1 MQPKHIFTSSFI
13 NSPFVAERNE
23 LCTKIDASLSEAQE
37 LLEQMGLEVRELNP
51 LQRSTFNNKIQV
63 AQAEL
68 KRLQGEYKQTKDR
81 LRSQANSFTTLDLA
95 GGGDYYED
103 VGISNDQRQRLLE
116 NSERIER
123 TGNRLTEGY
132 RVAIETEALGAQVL
146 NGIYI
151 CISFHIS
158 VLSYFSVILV
168 DLHHQRETLQGARAR
183 LRETNADL
191 GRASRTLNSMMLRA
205 LREKVVLYGVGI
217 CFVVAVGVSLYLTF
231 APSSTAATS

>member
-1 MQPKHIFTSSFI
+1 MSLLEQYEQQYAALIAEITAHIGRLQQQSS
-13 NSPFVAERNE
+13 SSDRNE
-23 LCTKIDASLSEAQE
+23 LCSKIDGSLPEAQE

-51 LQRSTFNNKIQV
+51 AQRTSFNSKLQV

-68 KRLQGEYKQTKDR
+68 RRLQAEYKQTKDKQ
-81 LRSQANSFTTLDLA
+81 RSQPNAFTTLDLGGA
-95 GGGDYYED
+95 GDFYED
-103 VGISNDQRQRLLE
+103 VSINNDQRQRLLD

-132 RVAIETEALGAQVL
+132 RVAVETEALGAQVL
-146 NGIYI
+146 N
-151 CISFHIS
+151 
-158 VLSYFSVILV
+158 

-191 GRASRTLNSMMLRA
+191 GRASRTLNTMVLRA
-205 LREKVVLYGVGI
+205 LREKVVLYGVGV

-231 APSSTAATS
+231 APSSSAATS

>member
-1 MQPKHIFTSSFI
+1 MSLLEQYEQQYAALIAEITAHIGRLQQNTT
-13 NSPFVAERNE
+13 AERNE

-51 LQRSTFNNKIQV
+51 LQRSNFNNKIQV

-95 GGGDYYED
+95 GSGDYYED
-103 VGISNDQRQRLLE
+103 VAISNDQRQRLLE

-123 TGNRLTEGY
+123 TGNRLNEGY

-146 NGIYI
+146 N
-151 CISFHIS
+151 
-158 VLSYFSVILV
+158 

>member
-1 MQPKHIFTSSFI
+1 MSLLEQYEQQYAALIAEITAHIGRLQQQSTS
-13 NSPFVAERNE
+13 ERNE
-23 LCTKIDASLSEAQE
+23 LCNKIDASLSEAQE

-51 LQRSTFNNKIQV
+51 AQRSSFNGKLQV

-68 KRLQGEYKQTKDR
+68 KRLQTEYKQTKDKA
-81 LRSQANSFTTLDLA
+81 RSQSSAAYTTLDLS
-95 GGGDYYED
+95 GSGSGDYYED
-103 VGISNDQRQRLLE
+103 VSISNDQRQRLLD

-146 NGIYI
+146 N
-151 CISFHIS
+151 
-158 VLSYFSVILV
+158 

-183 LRETNADL
+183 LRETNAEL
-191 GRASRTLNSMMLRA
+191 GRASRTLNTMMLRA
-205 LREKVVLYGVGI
+205 LREKVVLYGVGV

-231 APSSTAATS
+231 APSTSAATS

>member
-1 MQPKHIFTSSFI
+1 MSLLEQYEQQYAALIAEITAHIGRLQQNAI
-13 NSPFVAERNE
+13 AERNE

-51 LQRSTFNNKIQV
+51 LQRSAFNNKIQV

-103 VGISNDQRQRLLE
+103 VAISNDQRQRLLE

-146 NGIYI
+146 
-151 CISFHIS
+151 S
-158 VLSYFSVILV
+158 

>member
-1 MQPKHIFTSSFI
+1 MSLLEQYEQQYAALIAEITAHIGRLQQNAT
-13 NSPFVAERNE
+13 ERNE
-23 LCTKIDASLSEAQE
+23 LCTKIDGSLSEAQE

-51 LQRSTFNNKIQV
+51 LQRSNFNNKIQV

-103 VGISNDQRQRLLE
+103 VAISNDQRQRLLE

-123 TGNRLTEGY
+123 TGNRLNEGY

-146 NGIYI
+146 N
-151 CISFHIS
+151 
-158 VLSYFSVILV
+158 

>member
-1 MQPKHIFTSSFI
+1 MSLLEQYEQQYAALIAEITAHIGRLQQNTT
-13 NSPFVAERNE
+13 ERNE

-51 LQRSTFNNKIQV
+51 LQRSNFNNKIQV

-95 GGGDYYED
+95 GSGDYYED
-103 VGISNDQRQRLLE
+103 VAISNDQRQRLLE

-123 TGNRLTEGY
+123 TGNRLNEGY

-146 NGIYI
+146 N
-151 CISFHIS
+151 
-158 VLSYFSVILV
+158 

>member
-1 MQPKHIFTSSFI
+1 MSLLEQYEQQYAALIAEITAHIGRLQQNAT
-13 NSPFVAERNE
+13 ERNE

-51 LQRSTFNNKIQV
+51 LQRSTFNSKIQV

-68 KRLQGEYKQTKDR
+68 KRLQAEYKQTKDR
-81 LRSQANSFTTLDLA
+81 IRSKTNNFTTLDLA
-95 GGGDYYED
+95 GSGDYYED
-103 VGISNDQRQRLLE
+103 VAITNDQRQRLLD

-123 TGNRLTEGY
+123 TGNRLNEGY

-146 NGIYI
+146 N
-151 CISFHIS
+151 
-158 VLSYFSVILV
+158 

-183 LRETNADL
+183 LMETNADL

-205 LREKVVLYGVGI
+205 LREKVVLYGVGV

>member
-1 MQPKHIFTSSFI
+1 MQLKHIFTSSLI
-13 NSPFVAERNE
+13 NPPIAAERNE
-23 LCTKIDASLSEAQE
+23 LCTKIDGSLSEAQE

-51 LQRSTFNNKIQV
+51 LQRSNFNNKIQV

-103 VGISNDQRQRLLE
+103 VAISNDQRQRLLE

-123 TGNRLTEGY
+123 TGNRLNEGY

-151 CISFHIS
+151 CISFH
-158 VLSYFSVILV
+158 
-168 DLHHQRETLQGARAR
+168 
-183 LRETNADL
+183 
-191 GRASRTLNSMMLRA
+191 
-205 LREKVVLYGVGI
+205 
-217 CFVVAVGVSLYLTF
+217 LTF
-231 APSSTAATS
+231 CHTFP